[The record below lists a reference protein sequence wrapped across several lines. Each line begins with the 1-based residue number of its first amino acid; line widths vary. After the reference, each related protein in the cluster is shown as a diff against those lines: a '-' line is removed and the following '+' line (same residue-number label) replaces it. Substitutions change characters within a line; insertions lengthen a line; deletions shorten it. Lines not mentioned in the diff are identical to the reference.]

1 MGLLEKIKG
10 TFSSGS
16 DHEVILTATFA
27 TRPDTVYAPIS
38 GMLVTL
44 KEVNDE
50 TVSKG
55 LLGEGCGILPM
66 GGTVLRSPV
75 NGRVAAT
82 TVTNH
87 SIGLLGEGG
96 QQIIMHIG
104 IDTVKMEGKG
114 FHRFVEN
121 NDEVKAGQPLIE
133 FDPQA
138 IHDGG
143 YDDVVIVTVT
153 NPHDFWRVTHVGAS
167 ATLLGD
173 RPLVKIG
180 DPLLVT
186 RDMREQ

>member
-1 MGLLEKIKG
+1 MGLLERIKG
-10 TFSSGS
+10 TFSSGG
-16 DHEVILTATFA
+16 DQEVTLAATFA

-66 GGTVLRSPV
+66 GGTVLRAPV

-87 SIGLLGEGG
+87 SIGILGEGG

-104 IDTVKMEGKG
+104 IDTVKMKGKG
-114 FHRFVEN
+114 FRRLVEA
-121 NDEVKAGQPLIE
+121 NDAVKAGQPLIE

-138 IHDGG
+138 IRDGG
-143 YDDVVIVTVT
+143 YDDVVIVAVM
-153 NPHDFWRVTHVGAS
+153 NPGDFWRVTHVGVS

-186 RDMREQ
+186 REMKER